1 MVDFCLLK
9 KQTFVNDIIICSC
22 KNEEP
27 NGAVLEI
34 KLDQKFLW
42 PQEGLDCKA
51 LEYEV
56 VT

>member
-9 KQTFVNDIIICSC
+9 KQTFVNNIIICSC
-22 KNEEP
+22 KNEET